1 MTGDYTVVMSVVSI
15 RFSDEPVHSKL
26 KEHAKRRR
34 VSLSSVAERLIDEGL
49 RAEANPSVI
58 FRDGPAGRRPVLIG
72 GPEVA
77 DVVGAI
83 VGGDVPVE
91 ERRERAAQLMG
102 LSLAQIDA
110 ALAYYADYS
119 DEIDTWLGERAE
131 AAAQAE
137 AAWQRQ
143 QEVLS
148 R

>member
-1 MTGDYTVVMSVVSI
+1 MCI
-15 RFSDEPVHSKL
+15 RD
-26 KEHAKRRR
+26 R
-34 VSLSSVAERLIDEGL
+34 
-49 RAEANPSVI
+49 
-58 FRDGPAGRRPVLIG
+58 
-72 GPEVA
+72 
-77 DVVGAI
+77 
-83 VGGDVPVE
+83 
-91 ERRERAAQLMG
+91 QLMG